1 MITIS
6 VLPIM
11 NGKDY
16 PSAGESLYVVIMQNV
31 QNQDKIVLD
40 MSGVSMLPS
49 MFLNTSL
56 GRIITEQGAPYVKEK
71 ISFSNIKASDAQR
84 LTDYIRRFA

>member
-16 PSAGESLYVVIMQNV
+16 PSAGESLYVVIMQNI

-56 GRIITEQGAPYVKEK
+56 GRIISEQGVPYVKEK

-84 LTDYIRRFA
+84 LSDYVRRFA